1 MPQRDY
7 TTISPSARGLLLM
20 KSLTNIPFIRQ
31 AAVSM
36 FGPATTNAA
45 KARLAEPTFLPRL
58 IHFEQRYWS
67 IDEVLGHYPVNNIL
81 EISSGFSFRG
91 LSMAS
96 QNPNLTYIDTDLPEV
111 IGNKLAIVD
120 DIITENKIETTGNLY
135 IQPLNTL
142 DEAAFNKLIDQ
153 FPPGPVAI
161 LNEGLLVY
169 LEPEEKA
176 RLCQIVKSILKRR
189 GGCWITGDVYIRKQF
204 APEKPDAFSDF
215 LKSHDVERKK
225 FESFEEAEA
234 FFNQQGLR
242 IDRAAGS
249 VRDKLSAL
257 KYVDPKALENLGR
270 EQMNKIR
277 IRQTWALVPTE

>member
-20 KSLTNIPFIRQ
+20 KSLTNIPFVRQ

-36 FGPATTNAA
+36 FGAAATNAA
-45 KARLAEPTFLPRL
+45 KQRLADQTFLARL

-67 IDEVLGHYPVNNIL
+67 IDQVLTHYPVGNIL

-91 LSMAS
+91 LNMAT
-96 QNPNLTYIDTDLPEV
+96 QNPHLTYIDTDLPEV

-120 DIITENKIETTGNLY
+120 DIITENRIDNTGNLY
-135 IQPLNTL
+135 IQPLNAL
-142 DEAAFNKLIDQ
+142 DEDAFNRLIDQ

-169 LEPEEKA
+169 LEPEEKI
-176 RLCQIVKSILKRR
+176 RLCHIVSNILKRR
-189 GGCWITGDVYIRKQF
+189 GGCWITADVYIRKQP
-204 APEKPDAFSDF
+204 ALDKPDAFSDF

-225 FESFEEAEA
+225 FESFDEAES

-242 IDRAAGS
+242 IDRVAGP
-249 VRDKLSAL
+249 VRDKVSAL
-257 KYVDPKALENLGR
+257 KYIPQAVLENLSR
-270 EQMNKIR
+270 EQMDKIR
-277 IRQTWALVPTE
+277 IRQTWALVPIE